1 MLQFLHIGLDVP
13 KRPVDTHIQSGGTVE
28 QQAMADSRDHLITG
42 LDIGS
47 SLIKVLVVECA
58 EDGTLRHV
66 ASSYAESAGV
76 QTGVVVNI
84 GDAARAIEQACYS
97 IEERL
102 GQHLPCVCVNIG
114 GPQVYGVN
122 ARGGCS
128 IIPTRREISQQD
140 ISRVID
146 MARHNLS
153 LDRRYDVLYEIPRAY
168 LVNGQIGMS
177 DPLGMIGEELEV
189 EIHYAVAP
197 AASIQS
203 LLKSMHLAHIA
214 PAQVQP
220 SALTAGEAL
229 SHTFGEALREVS
241 NEAPSLAVLNVG
253 ADTTSLTLYV
263 SGAVW
268 MSHIAP
274 VGGTTITQ
282 TVAKELHLPRAA
294 AEELK
299 VRHGHCDPER
309 VDEFELVA
317 LPSST
322 GNEGWMP
329 RRELVNSIQHGVYSV
344 ADALCEV
351 LEEARAA
358 MVTPEV
364 GLLTGGCA
372 DLPGLET
379 LLSQALDIPLRRAL
393 HGGIAGLPPVARHP
407 AFSTAAGLVLWKY
420 RSAGSGVGPAQ
431 RKPRLSRGISGWMGG
446 IKRAVSGVLPI

>member
-1 MLQFLHIGLDVP
+1 
-13 KRPVDTHIQSGGTVE
+13 
-28 QQAMADSRDHLITG
+28 MADSQDHLITG

-47 SLIKVLVVECA
+47 SLIKVLVAECA
-58 EDGTLRHV
+58 EDGTLRYV

-84 GDAARAIEQACYS
+84 GDAGRAIEQACYS
-97 IEERL
+97 VEERL
-102 GQHLPCVCVNIG
+102 GQRLPCVCVNIG

-140 ISRVID
+140 ISRVIN

-177 DPLGMIGEELEV
+177 DPRGMIGEELEV

-203 LLKSMHLAHIA
+203 VLKSLHLAHIM

-220 SALTAGEAL
+220 GALTAGEAL
-229 SHTFGEALREVS
+229 SHTFGEALREAS
-241 NEAPSLAVLNVG
+241 NEAPSLAVLNIG

-274 VGGTTITQ
+274 VGGSTITQ
-282 TVAKELHLPRAA
+282 TIAKELHLPRAA

-299 VRHGHCDPER
+299 VRHGHCDPQR

-322 GNEGWMP
+322 GIDGWMP
-329 RRELVNSIQHGVYSV
+329 RRELVTSIQHGVYSV
-344 ADALCEV
+344 ADALGDV
-351 LEEARAA
+351 LDEAHAA
-358 MVTPEV
+358 MVKPEV

-379 LLSQALDIPLRRAL
+379 LLSQALGIPLRRAL

-407 AFSTAAGLVLWKY
+407 AFATAAGLVLWKY
-420 RSAGSGVGPAQ
+420 RSTGGGAGPAQ
-431 RKPRLSRGISGWMGG
+431 RKPRLSRGIPGWMGG